1 MNAFTSSL
9 ALSSWSDRSTPQKS
23 FCVSKDSMPACSSF
37 GASCRIHAIRNFAF
51 FDPRCNVMIIPGC
64 NCVRRPPRRA
74 PVCVMSTVCA
84 RWLTVSSVTFTGN
97 TIFLRGEVRLF
108 SIGRRLSCVN
118 GSQKSYWSHHP
129 LIHLRSVDAAVTD
142 GAPARIT
149 GGCATGRAGPMQRP
163 CCRCNWRGHS

>member
-1 MNAFTSSL
+1 
-9 ALSSWSDRSTPQKS
+9 
-23 FCVSKDSMPACSSF
+23 
-37 GASCRIHAIRNFAF
+37 
-51 FDPRCNVMIIPGC
+51 
-64 NCVRRPPRRA
+64 
-74 PVCVMSTVCA
+74 VCA

-149 GGCATGRAGPMQRP
+149 GGCATGRGGPLQRAMLAL
-163 CCRCNWRGHS
+163 CNWSGHS